1 MQRLYKIIPAIY
13 TSQFAVYFAFIQLP
27 QPATPPS
34 FRRNLPQI
42 ATHILQKA
50 FFKHTLNIPFC
61 PEKQEHGKNES
72 QVPMV
77 RIPFAFI
84 QLTQPATPSSFRQNL
99 PQIVTYIL
107 QKAFF
112 KHALELLP
120 CYDERFVIFDK
131 VINVICSK
139 IEGDRWPNLF

>member
-1 MQRLYKIIPAIY
+1 MHAPTCGIFCFHSVDVVSYAALIQEKYSTNYK
-13 TSQFAVYFAFIQLP
+13 
-27 QPATPPS
+27 
-34 FRRNLPQI
+34 
-42 ATHILQKA
+42 H
-50 FFKHTLNIPFC
+50 
-61 PEKQEHGKNES
+61 
-72 QVPMV
+72 
-77 RIPFAFI
+77 
-84 QLTQPATPSSFRQNL
+84 
-99 PQIVTYIL
+99 IL